1 MSKGQ
6 PIERINETIAPVVYG
21 EAARPF
27 YLPFYK
33 RVQIPKST
41 LEQVPVI
48 PTLVLEACG
57 LKIITG
63 AIMGSV
69 LGAGMGI
76 FFGALGD
83 NSPIQVINGREVPQ
97 APLREQIRAGF
108 KGTAS
113 KTFGWAKSFAVLTAL
128 FGGVECLIEKYRA
141 KHDVWNPV
149 VSGCVVGGTLSA
161 KGGPA
166 AACIGCIGF
175 AGFSLVVDKIMGQ

>member
-6 PIERINETIAPVVYG
+6 PIERINETIDPVVYG

-41 LEQVPVI
+41 LEQIPVI
-48 PTLVLEACG
+48 PTLVSESCG

-63 AIMGSV
+63 AFFGSV
-69 LGAGMGI
+69 MGVAMGLFIGAM
-76 FFGALGD
+76 GD

-113 KTFGWAKSFAVLTAL
+113 KTYGWAKSFGVLTAL

-141 KHDVWNPV
+141 KHDIWNPV
-149 VSGCVVGGTLSA
+149 VTGCVVGGTMSA

-166 AACIGCIGF
+166 AVCMGCIGF
-175 AGFSLVVDKIMGQ
+175 AGFSLVMEKIMGQ